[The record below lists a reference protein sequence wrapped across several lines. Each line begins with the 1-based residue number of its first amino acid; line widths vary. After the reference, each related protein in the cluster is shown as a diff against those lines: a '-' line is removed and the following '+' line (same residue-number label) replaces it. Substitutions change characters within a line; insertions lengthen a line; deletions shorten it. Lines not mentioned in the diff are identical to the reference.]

1 MRTCLITSA
10 LSIDLLIIIGV
21 FIFGWSLLRSI
32 WDGWN
37 WFEVLAFSFPIG
49 AGLITWCLFLVSWVG
64 IPYTSET
71 LIALYVILL
80 VFSMGMMIIRKRRF
94 TGRNRAASTSI
105 MDPNED
111 RNKNILILGV
121 VAVLTIV
128 AAIFALGR
136 SYSTWD
142 AIAIWGIKGYGIA
155 QEATIFGGREWGAHG
170 LNYPLN
176 LPLQISFFRLFEGD
190 LWPGSKL
197 LFPIYYGTL
206 LLGSYVF
213 LSRRLEW
220 KLATLGTLFLGTI
233 PFVFEHATIGYANLP
248 FSCYLVLGILQ
259 SIEGISDRNVHR
271 QILGGTF
278 LGLAAWTRPEGV
290 FLVVA
295 GIVSL
300 ALINRNTRHGKIH
313 ALAWMLPP
321 VILSLPWQV
330 FTAVYGDQ
338 GLLSGS
344 IVSMVR
350 SWTEGN
356 FRPESLYW
364 ILRFLARQAIEW
376 KIWGWITVVIV
387 ILFLVNIRRLSLRKY
402 PLQASLL
409 AATLAI
415 GASVAVYYYLA
426 SYSQDLQYLL
436 GTSVNRLF
444 LPAWVLAVLWSFML
458 AGETVEAPSPNE
470 RGISA

>member
-1 MRTCLITSA
+1 MMTTT
-10 LSIDLLIIIGV
+10 LSIDLLIISGL
-21 FIFGWSLLRSI
+21 FIFGWFMLRSI
-32 WDGWN
+32 WDGWG
-37 WFEVLAFSFPIG
+37 WLEVLAFSFPLG
-49 AGLITWCLFLVSWVG
+49 AGLITWCFFLVSWIG

-71 LIALYVILL
+71 LIALYLILL
-80 VFSMGMMIIRKRRF
+80 ALSVGMTLLRR
-94 TGRNRAASTSI
+94 RRAAGRTQADPNGNE
-105 MDPNED
+105 DPNED
-111 RNKNILILGV
+111 RSRSMLILGLV
-121 VAVLTIV
+121 TILTIV

-136 SYSTWD
+136 AYSTWD

-155 QEATIFGGREWGAHG
+155 QEATIFAGKEWGAHG

-176 LPLQISFFRLFEGD
+176 LPLQISFFRLLEGD

-197 LFPIYYGTL
+197 LFPIYYAAL

-213 LSRRLEW
+213 LSHRLEW

-248 FSCYLVLGILQ
+248 FTCYLVLGILQ
-259 SIEGISDRNVHR
+259 SVEGISNREAHR
-271 QILGGTF
+271 QVVGGIL

-290 FLVVA
+290 FLVIPV
-295 GIVSL
+295 IVSL
-300 ALINRNTRHGKIH
+300 VLITRYTRHGKIH
-313 ALAWMLPP
+313 ALAWLLPT
-321 VILSLPWQV
+321 VILILPWQV
-330 FTAVYGDQ
+330 FTAVHGDQ

-350 SWTEGN
+350 SWVGGN
-356 FRPESLYW
+356 FQPESLYW
-364 ILRFLARQAIEW
+364 ILRFLGGQAIEW

-444 LPAWVLAVLWSFML
+444 LPAWVLAVLWSIML
-458 AGETVEAPSPNE
+458 AGETGEFPSPAE
-470 RGISA
+470 EGMGV